1 MTEFS
6 IDSMYFNV
14 IIIVI
19 FNSSRLSIRIRIGV
33 IAAAAAAPAAAAA
46 AAATTLLQPATFRL
60 SRIPRISKLP

>member
-33 IAAAAAAPAAAAA
+33 IAAAT
-46 AAATTLLQPATFRL
+46 AATTLLQPATFRL

>member
-6 IDSMYFNV
+6 MDSMYFNV

-19 FNSSRLSIRIRIGV
+19 FNSSRLSFRIGV
-33 IAAAAAAPAAAAA
+33 IAVAAAAAA
-46 AAATTLLQPATFRL
+46 AAATTLLEPATFRL